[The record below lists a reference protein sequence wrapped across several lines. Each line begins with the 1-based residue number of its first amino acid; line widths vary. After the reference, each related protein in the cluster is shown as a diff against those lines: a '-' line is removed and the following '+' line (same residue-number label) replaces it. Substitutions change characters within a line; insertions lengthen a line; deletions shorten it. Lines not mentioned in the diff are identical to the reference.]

1 MVVAHV
7 CFAAMPTKLVDLE
20 IEENSGVDHPAHLVE
35 GWLVMKNLEAVLEA
49 ADSDESTTEPL
60 GGNVPED
67 TNTAANDMD
76 ETTDTEEAAVEET
89 VVAEEPTPEPET
101 VLVEDV
107 VEKSDVD
114 PEAFAKEL
122 ADLRKEAE
130 EAKTLAKAL
139 MDERDTNAA
148 IAKAE
153 EWNYIPAVKP
163 DEFGPTLKTLRA
175 VAPEATS
182 VIEKIL
188 DSTNA
193 ALSESEFFVEIGS
206 QGRGNTDAQS
216 SLDMEAKALV
226 DAGNARDYADAV
238 AKATAANPILAHTY
252 RNEIRGR

>member
-1 MVVAHV
+1 MVGHV
-7 CFAAMPTKLVDLE
+7 CSAAMPTKLVDLE

-49 ADSDESTTEPL
+49 ADSDEHTTEPL

-76 ETTDTEEAAVEET
+76 DTTVTEEAAVEET

-101 VLVEDV
+101 VIVEDV
-107 VEKSDVD
+107 EKSEVD

-122 ADLRKEAE
+122 ADLRKEAT
-130 EAKTLAKAL
+130 EAKSLAKAL

-163 DEFGPTLKTLRA
+163 DEFGPTLKTLRS
-175 VAPEATS
+175 VAPEATAI
-182 VIEKIL
+182 IEKIL

-206 QGRGNTDAQS
+206 QGRGHTDATS
-216 SLDMEAKALV
+216 TLDMEAKALV
-226 DAGNARDYADAV
+226 DAGNARDYGDAI
-238 AKATAANPILAHTY
+238 AKATAANPSLANTY
-252 RNEIRGR
+252 RNGIRGR